1 MLGRYNLLAK
11 DHYVLDKTKYITTDL
26 ITSKE
31 INGLRRRP
39 EYIDHQFVG
48 INHRT

>member
-1 MLGRYNLLAK
+1 MAK
-11 DHYVLDKTKYITTDL
+11 DHYVLEKKKKIITTDL